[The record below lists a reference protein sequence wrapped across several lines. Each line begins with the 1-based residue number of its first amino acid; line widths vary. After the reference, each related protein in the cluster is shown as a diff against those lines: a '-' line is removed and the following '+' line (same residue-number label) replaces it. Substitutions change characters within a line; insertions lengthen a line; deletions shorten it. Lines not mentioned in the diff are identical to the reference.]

1 MRISDWSSDV
11 CSSDL
16 DIARFE
22 TLLAQAA
29 RPIFIV
35 GGSRWTPEA
44 RDALIAFAE
53 RLDVPVAAA
62 FRRAA
67 LFPATNAQ
75 FVGDLGI
82 GPNPALADSVARSEL
97 VVLIGWRM
105 SGIASHSSPPF
116 ALPPPAH
123 PLVHAH
129 PH

>member
-53 RLDVPVAAA
+53 RLDVPVAAS

-67 LFPATNAQ
+67 LFPATHAP
-75 FVGDLGI
+75 FVGDPGT
-82 GPNPALADSVARSEL
+82 GPHAALSPFRHLTTLEL
-97 VVLIGWRM
+97 LNGWRM
-105 SGIASHSSPPF
+105 SGDPF
-116 ALPPPAH
+116 
-123 PLVHAH
+123 HA
-129 PH
+129 

>member
-1 MRISDWSSDV
+1 MCALVTGVQTCALPILVIALPEDMLDDV
-11 CSSDL
+11 ATVADAPTVVPAAPAPL
-16 DIARFE
+16 PDDIARFE

-67 LFPATNAQ
+67 LFPE
-75 FVGDLGI
+75 I
-82 GPNPALADSVARSEL
+82 GSASCRESVCQY
-97 VVLIGWRM
+97 V
-105 SGIASHSSPPF
+105 
-116 ALPPPAH
+116 
-123 PLVHAH
+123 
-129 PH
+129 